1 MYKYSFRVIFLN
13 KIKVF
18 IDGREGTTGLG
29 IFSRLRDREDID
41 LTVLPDETRKNPE
54 ARKKAINESDIT
66 VLCLPD
72 DAAKESVSFVENPD
86 TVILDASTAHRTADG
101 WVYGLPE
108 LCDGQAEKIAASKK
122 TAVPGCHA
130 SGFISLIYPLVEARV
145 ISKDVLLTCH
155 SVTGYSGGGKKMIAQ
170 YESDEKEQKLS
181 APRQYG
187 LSQTHKHLPEMT
199 KITGLNHSPVFCPIV
214 SDFYSG
220 MLVTVPLF
228 KSQLENGA
236 DAETVKEVYR
246 KKYNGKMNIEF
257 CEDMSDGGFLDS
269 NTLSGTDKMQI
280 GVFGNEDRILL
291 TARYDNLGK
300 GASGAAVQCL
310 DLVINKMKN
319 E

>member
-1 MYKYSFRVIFLN
+1 MN
-13 KIKVF
+13 QIKVF

-29 IFSRLRDREDID
+29 IFSRLSGREDIIV
-41 LTVLPDETRKNPE
+41 TVLPEETRKSPE
-54 ARKKAINESDIT
+54 SRKKAINESYIT

-72 DAAKESVSFVENPD
+72 DAARESVSLVQNPD

-108 LCDGQAEKIAASKK
+108 LCDGQAEKIAASKRI
-122 TAVPGCHA
+122 AVPGCHA
-130 SGFISLIYPLVEARV
+130 SGFISLVYPLVEQGA
-145 ISKDVLLTCH
+145 ISKDALLCCH

-170 YESDEKEQKLS
+170 YEADEKEEKLF

-187 LSQTHKHLPEMT
+187 LSQTHKHLPEMA
-199 KITGLNHSPVFCPIV
+199 KITGLHNPPVFCPIV

-228 KSQLENGA
+228 RCQLENGA
-236 DAETVKEVYR
+236 TVETVKAIYR
-246 KKYNGKMNIEF
+246 KKYDGKMNIEF
-257 CEDMSDGGFLDS
+257 QENMSDGGFLDS

-280 GVFGNEDRILL
+280 GVFGNEERILL

>member
-1 MYKYSFRVIFLN
+1 
-13 KIKVF
+13 
-18 IDGREGTTGLG
+18 
-29 IFSRLRDREDID
+29 
-41 LTVLPDETRKNPE
+41 
-54 ARKKAINESDIT
+54 SDISI
-66 VLCLPD
+66 LCLPD
-72 DAAKESVSFVENPD
+72 DAAKESVSLVENPE

-108 LCDGQAEKIAASKK
+108 LCEGQAEKIAKAKRI
-122 TAVPGCHA
+122 AVPGCHA
-130 SGFISLIYPLVEARV
+130 SGFISLVYPLVEQSV
-145 ISKDVLLTCH
+145 ISKDTLLCCH

-170 YESDEKEQKLS
+170 YEADEKEEKLF

-199 KITGLNHSPVFCPIV
+199 KITGLNNEPIFCPIV

-228 KSQLENGA
+228 RRQLQNGA
-236 DAETVKEVYR
+236 TAETVKEIYR
-246 KKYNGKMNIEF
+246 KKYDGKMNIEF
-257 CEDMSDGGFLDS
+257 KEDMSDGGFLDS
-269 NTLSGTDKMQI
+269 NTLSGTDKMQV
-280 GVFGNEDRILL
+280 GVFGNGDRILL

-310 DLVINKMKN
+310 DLVIYKMKN

>member
-1 MYKYSFRVIFLN
+1 MN
-13 KIKVF
+13 QIKVF

-29 IFSRLRDREDID
+29 IFSRLSGREE
-41 LTVLPDETRKNPE
+41 LTVTVLPEETRKSPE

-72 DAAKESVSFVENPD
+72 DAARESVSLVQNPD

-108 LCDGQAEKIAASKK
+108 LCDGQAEKIAASKRI
-122 TAVPGCHA
+122 AVPGCHA
-130 SGFISLIYPLVEARV
+130 SGFISLVYPLVEQGA
-145 ISKDVLLTCH
+145 ISKDALLCCH

-170 YESDEKEQKLS
+170 YEADEKEEKLF

-199 KITGLNHSPVFCPIV
+199 KITGLHNPPVFCPIV

-228 KSQLENGA
+228 RCQLENGA
-236 DAETVKEVYR
+236 TVETVKAIYR
-246 KKYNGKMNIEF
+246 KKYDGKMNIEF
-257 CEDMSDGGFLDS
+257 QENMSDGGFLDS

-280 GVFGNEDRILL
+280 GVFGNEERILL

>member
-1 MYKYSFRVIFLN
+1 MN
-13 KIKVF
+13 QIKVF

-29 IFSRLRDREDID
+29 IFSRLSGREDIIV
-41 LTVLPDETRKNPE
+41 TVLPEETRKNPE

-72 DAAKESVSFVENPD
+72 DAARESVSLVQNPD

-108 LCDGQAEKIAASKK
+108 LCDGQAEKIAASKRI
-122 TAVPGCHA
+122 AVPGCHA
-130 SGFISLIYPLVEARV
+130 SGFISLVYPLVEQGA
-145 ISKDVLLTCH
+145 ISKDALLCCH

-170 YESDEKEQKLS
+170 YEADEKEEKLF

-199 KITGLNHSPVFCPIV
+199 KITGLHNPPVFCPIV

-228 KSQLENGA
+228 RCQLENGA
-236 DAETVKEVYR
+236 TVETVKAIYR
-246 KKYNGKMNIEF
+246 KKYDGKMNIEF
-257 CEDMSDGGFLDS
+257 QENMSDGGFLDS

-280 GVFGNEDRILL
+280 GVFGNEERILL

>member
-1 MYKYSFRVIFLN
+1 MN
-13 KIKVF
+13 QIKVF

-29 IFSRLRDREDID
+29 IFSRLSGHEDIIV
-41 LTVLPDETRKNPE
+41 TVLPEETRKNPE

-72 DAAKESVSFVENPD
+72 DAARESVSLVQNPD

-108 LCDGQAEKIAASKK
+108 LCDGQAEKIAASKRI
-122 TAVPGCHA
+122 AVPGCHA
-130 SGFISLIYPLVEARV
+130 SGFISLVYPLVEQGA
-145 ISKDVLLTCH
+145 ISKDALLCCH

-170 YESDEKEQKLS
+170 YEADEKEEKLF

-199 KITGLNHSPVFCPIV
+199 KITGLHNPPVFCPIV

-228 KSQLENGA
+228 RCQLENGA
-236 DAETVKEVYR
+236 TVETVKAIYR
-246 KKYNGKMNIEF
+246 KKYDGKMNIEF
-257 CEDMSDGGFLDS
+257 RENMSDGGFLDS

-280 GVFGNEDRILL
+280 GVFGNEERILL

>member
-1 MYKYSFRVIFLN
+1 MN
-13 KIKVF
+13 QIKVF

-29 IFSRLRDREDID
+29 IFSRLSGREDIIV
-41 LTVLPDETRKNPE
+41 TVLPEETRKSPE

-72 DAAKESVSFVENPD
+72 DAARESVSLVQNPD

-108 LCDGQAEKIAASKK
+108 LCDGQAEKIAASKRI
-122 TAVPGCHA
+122 AVPGCHA
-130 SGFISLIYPLVEARV
+130 SGFISLVYPLVEQGA
-145 ISKDVLLTCH
+145 ISKDALLCCH

-170 YESDEKEQKLS
+170 YEADEKEEKLF

-187 LSQTHKHLPEMT
+187 LSQTHKHLPEMA
-199 KITGLNHSPVFCPIV
+199 KITGLHNPPVFCPIV

-228 KSQLENGA
+228 RCQLENGA
-236 DAETVKEVYR
+236 TVEMVKAIYR
-246 KKYNGKMNIEF
+246 KKYDGKMNIEF
-257 CEDMSDGGFLDS
+257 QENMSDGGFLDS

-280 GVFGNEDRILL
+280 GVFGNEERILL